1 MKKYGIAVISAA
13 FLSIILAGCGDN
25 VDTPPVT
32 EESSEAV
39 ETEAE
44 KVYADE
50 AYMDYLDVD
59 DYVELGEYAGLEIT
73 LEAPY
78 VSDEQVE
85 SSIQSALINNPMKQE
100 ITDRAAKTG
109 DVTDINFVGKID
121 GETFDGGTAENYELT
136 LGSNSF
142 ISGFEDGVVG
152 MEIGETKDLN
162 LTFPDPYPNNPDLA
176 GTPVVFTVTLNKIY
190 ETVTP
195 ELDDAFVTGL
205 EIENVATVEEYRQYI
220 YDDLFAKAQ
229 SQYELELE
237 NAVLNAVYENST
249 IKTVPEAMAER
260 YYDRLVTNLTYQAAM
275 YGLDLESFMMYFS
288 GMEPEQ
294 YEEDMKAS
302 AQVAAEQI
310 LIMQAIAE
318 QTGLTVSDEEMEAEL
333 ESKAVDYSFESADA
347 YKEALG
353 DELKGYREF
362 MMSEK
367 VTAYLIDN
375 AKITQTVPETEETTE
390 STEQAE
396 SETETFTEEN

>member
-59 DYVELGEYAGLEIT
+59 DYVELGEYAGVEIT